1 MFRRYSNGMRLLFSG
16 FIVLAHIAFGN
27 AAQAALADSPA
38 ACAMWLAAHA
48 DASGHKHYRDC
59 VIVVAGTYIDA
70 EENTI
75 PFDKVLLADDVA
87 QHRIGTDPVF
97 APGNRAKLVAKDTHS
112 VIAAIRN
119 RRWTVDGDT
128 AWILYDGYLKKDPD
142 KIGFYVAERI
152 TLKKGLIREILV
164 ADITVPK

>member
-1 MFRRYSNGMRLLFSG
+1 MFCRYSDVMRLLFSG
-16 FIVLAHIAFGN
+16 IIVLVLSTFGN
-27 AAQAALADSPA
+27 AAHAALADSPA
-38 ACAMWLAAHA
+38 GCSIWLAAHP
-48 DASGHKHYRDC
+48 DAVGRKHYRDC
-59 VIVVAGTYIDA
+59 VIAVAGTYIDA
-70 EENTI
+70 EENSL

-97 APGNRAKLVAKDTHS
+97 APGNRARLMAKDTHG
-112 VIAAIRN
+112 VITAIKN

-152 TLKKGLIREILV
+152 TLQNGLIREILV